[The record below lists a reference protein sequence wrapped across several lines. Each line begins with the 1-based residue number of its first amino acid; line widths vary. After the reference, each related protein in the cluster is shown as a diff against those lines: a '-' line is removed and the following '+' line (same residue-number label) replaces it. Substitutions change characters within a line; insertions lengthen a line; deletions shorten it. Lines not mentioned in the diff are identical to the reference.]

1 MDFELWSRCS
11 KAVQEAHFDHFVLLL
26 ESSKFKRFNLKQ
38 RLAKFSPIRKLL
50 FVLQTEMYS
59 HQMAPALIQSLT
71 TFLRHHFSA
80 DAAIKPVIS
89 YLAAN
94 LHEGGT
100 ANSSESVPFLT
111 PCGIEDVMEVSPMSS
126 VSKLDKTN
134 RREKAE
140 QVLEALVHILATP
153 SLLTKFVAALP
164 LSRVLLLLLGE
175 HPSPVVAAQI
185 LILLNLVLYSSP
197 SFKRKFELVSGW
209 MVLRTIL
216 PAAWDPSVHVAAFD
230 LLLGRVYV
238 AGRPPP
244 SGPTNIL
251 CPYIFPTILSS
262 LHYGLERVVTRA
274 RLPNPYV
281 NGNANHAMN
290 GYSRGSGHGSIY
302 SHDSYSVS
310 SAMEVLVEELSDLHS
325 STAGFRELFRSKQ
338 TTFLYLDACRS
349 FVTKLGDVPHLKERT
364 ERLVGKVSNLT
375 LMLALDNAVDGN
387 QKREVS
393 LLEPRCFVFR

>member
-11 KAVQEAHFDHFVLLL
+11 KAVQEAHFDHFVLLS

-50 FVLQTEMYS
+50 FVVQTEMYS
-59 HQMAPALIQSLT
+59 HQMVPTLIQSLA

-100 ANSSESVPFLT
+100 ANPSERVSLFLT
-111 PCGIEDVMEVSPMSS
+111 PCGVEDVMEVSPMSS

-238 AGRPPP
+238 AGKPPL
-244 SGPTNIL
+244 SGPTTII
-251 CPYIFPTILSS
+251 CPYIFPTILAS
-262 LHYGLERVVTRA
+262 LRHGLERVVTRA

-281 NGNANHAMN
+281 NGNANYAMN
-290 GYSRGSGHGSIY
+290 GHGRGSGHGSIY

-325 STAGFRELFRSKQ
+325 STASFRELFRSKQ

-349 FVTKLGDVPHLKERT
+349 FVTKLADVPHLKERT
-364 ERLVGKVSNLT
+364 ERLVGKISNLT
-375 LMLALDNAVDGN
+375 LMLALDNAVDSN

-393 LLEPRCFVFR
+393 LLEPQESIC